1 MRFSSDTILYLHSP
15 SLKDL
20 DMIRFLLII
29 FIFLQNINS
38 FSQEI
43 PSIHQQELEYYN
55 SLGNSA
61 EWYEENVNTEIFQQ
75 SSDRVFGCTTNK
87 VVYGWHPYW
96 VGSAYNNYD
105 WDLLTHFSYFSY
117 EVNPA
122 DGEPFTTHS
131 WATSAAVDAALLSGV
146 KVTLCVTL
154 FGSSDLTNFLTDAT
168 AKQTLIDNLINLVQA
183 RGAHG
188 VNIDFEGIPS
198 SQTTNFAN
206 FMVSLSNQMHIAI
219 PGSEVSTVLYAVDWS
234 NVFNFAI
241 MNPVVDYFIIMGYA
255 YYYQG
260 SGTTGPNDPLYHFGS
275 TYNYTLSQTITNYV
289 EDGCSKNKLVLG
301 LPYYGY
307 EWSTTSLTIPSSTTA
322 IGVSKT
328 YDQVKTNSG
337 GYYNSGNHNW
347 DAASYTDI
355 FAYNNGTNKQCF
367 IALEDA
373 FRKRLEHVNNAGI
386 AGIGIW
392 ALGYDDG
399 WGEYWNA
406 LADYMTDCKADSCS
420 GTIHDFGGPVKNYYD
435 NEDYTWTIAPPLAT
449 AIDVSFSAF
458 NLELNYDY
466 LYIYDGSSTA
476 SPLIGLYTG
485 TNSPGTFSTTSGA
498 ITFRFTSDVATV
510 SSGFLATYDCVQ
522 DNTPPLTSVN
532 TTNPWQT
539 VDFTTNFTDTDD
551 FGVEENF
558 YNVSDFDGTEWRSNS
573 DFGFFT
579 DEFSTGS
586 INPEWTSQT
595 GTWAINSGT
604 LQHTNEGIA
613 NSNIYADLAQDDQ
626 HVYLYNWQGEINGS
640 GANRRAGIHFFCS
653 DPTLDQRGDSYMVF
667 WRVDQNKCQIYK
679 STGNSIMLMTDDD
692 VVIDA
697 NVNYDFKILFDP
709 STGNIK
715 AFLDDELVSEWTDPS
730 PFVLGNSISPRS
742 GNAIGIYDNF
752 RVYKSRTSSEL
763 ISIGDANSEIRY
775 QNQNPLTPAG
785 SVHSINIDL
794 ANNFSTVDEKLLD
807 IDWTVPS
814 TALFVNDGTAADIDL
829 FSTPIAIS
837 GNWGISVDTHS
848 DIAAYWYAV
857 GTSSGASDIVAWTDN
872 VLATSFTETGL
883 SLVVGQTYFVSVKSI
898 NGASL
903 ESSILTSNG
912 QTLQAGTILPTANYS
927 APSSPTICSGETVA
941 FTNTSTNASSYYWIF
956 ENGSPATSTLVNP
969 VISYS
974 VSGTFDVTLHA
985 IEGTD
990 TNTIYQTITINL
1002 ANQPLANFVSNSPIF
1017 LPNTAAFFTNV
1028 STNASAYFWD
1038 FGDGNFS
1045 TDTNPWNDYGSTATY
1060 TVTLVAYNFI
1070 CANDTSF
1077 QLVEVIDN
1085 VSISENETNNLLVY
1099 PNPFNDKIVI
1109 SGLEIDEKISIKI
1122 FDQAGRIVATKNFIS
1137 ASSTIEID
1145 NLNLLATGLY
1155 TIEIRQ
1161 GEARSFYQVVK
1172 H

>member
-1 MRFSSDTILYLHSP
+1 MTRC
-15 SLKDL
+15 
-20 DMIRFLLII
+20 LLIASFFTFKLI
-29 FIFLQNINS
+29 S

-43 PSIHQQELEYYN
+43 PSIHQQELEHYN

-61 EWYEENVNTEIFQQ
+61 EWYEENVNTEIFPK
-75 SSDRVFGCTTNK
+75 STDRVFGCTTNK

-122 DGEPFTTHS
+122 NGEPFSTHS
-131 WATSAAVDAALLSGV
+131 WATSSAVDAALASGV

-154 FGSSDLTNFLTDAT
+154 FGSTDLANFLTNPT
-168 AKQTLIDNLINLVQA
+168 AKQTLIDNLIDLVQT

-206 FMVSLSNQMHIAI
+206 FMVSLSNQMHTAI

-234 NVFNFAI
+234 NVFDFAI
-241 MNPVVDYFIIMGYA
+241 MDPVVDHFIIMGYA

-275 TYNYTLSQTITNYV
+275 TYNYTLSQTITDYV
-289 EDGCSKNKLVLG
+289 EDGCSKSKLVMG

-322 IGVSKT
+322 TGVART
-328 YDQVKTNSG
+328 YDQVMTNSG
-337 GYYNSGNHNW
+337 GYYTAGNHNW
-347 DAASYTDI
+347 DAASFTDI
-355 FAYNNGTNKQCF
+355 FTYNNGTDNKQCY

-399 WGEYWNA
+399 YGEYWNA
-406 LADYMTDCKADSCS
+406 LADYMTDCKEDSCS

-449 AIDVSFSAF
+449 SIDVSFSAF
-458 NLELNYDY
+458 NVELNYDY
-466 LYIYDGSSTA
+466 LYIYDGPSTA

-485 TNSPGTFSTTSGA
+485 TNSPGTFSTTTGA

-522 DNTPPLTSVN
+522 DNTPPLTSV
-532 TTNPWQT
+532 TTTSPWQT
-539 VDFTTNFTDTDD
+539 VDFTASFTDTDD
-551 FGVEENF
+551 FGVAENF

-579 DEFSTGS
+579 DDFVGAS

-595 GTWAINSGT
+595 GTWVISSGT
-604 LQHTNEGIA
+604 LQHTTDVIA
-613 NSNIYADLAQDDQ
+613 NSNIYADLVQDDQ
-626 HVYLYNWQGEINGS
+626 HVYLYNWQGEINGT

-653 DPTLDQRGDSYMVF
+653 DPTLDQRGDSYMVY

-679 STGNSIMLMTDDD
+679 STGNSIVLMTDDD
-692 VVIDA
+692 VVVDA

-709 STGNIK
+709 STGSIK
-715 AFLDDELVSEWTDPS
+715 AFLDDALVSEWTDPT
-730 PFVLGNSISPRS
+730 PFSLGNSISPRT
-742 GNAIGIYDNF
+742 GNAIGVYDNF
-752 RVYKSRTSSEL
+752 RVYKSRTSNEL
-763 ISIGDANSEIRY
+763 ISLGDANSEIRY
-775 QNQNPLTPAG
+775 QNQNPATPAG
-785 SVHSINIDL
+785 SVRSINIDL
-794 ANNFSTVDEKLLD
+794 ADNFSVVEEDLLD

-814 TALFVNDGTAADIDL
+814 TAPFVNDGTAADIDL
-829 FSTPIAIS
+829 FSTATSIS
-837 GNWGISVDTHS
+837 GNWGNSVDTHS
-848 DIAAYWYAV
+848 DIASYWYAV
-857 GTSSGASDIVAWTDN
+857 GTTSGASDIVAWTDN
-872 VLATSFTETGL
+872 LLSTNFTETGL

-903 ESSILTSNG
+903 ESTILTSNG
-912 QTLQAGTILPTANYS
+912 QTLQAGSILPTANYS
-927 APSSPTICSGETVA
+927 APFNPAICSGETVT
-941 FTNTSTNASSYYWIF
+941 FTNTSTNASSYFWIF

-969 VISYS
+969 VISYL

-990 TNTIYQTITINL
+990 TNTIYQTITINA
-1002 ANQPLANFVSNSPIF
+1002 ANQPIADFVSNSPIF
-1017 LPNTAAFFTNV
+1017 LPNTAAFFTN
-1028 STNASAYFWD
+1028 SSANSLSYFWD
-1038 FGDGNFS
+1038 FGDGNVS
-1045 TDTNPWNDYGSTATY
+1045 TDTNPWNDYGTTGTY
-1060 TVTLVAYNFI
+1060 NVMLIAYSSS
-1070 CANDTSF
+1070 CPNDTIF
-1077 QLVEVIDN
+1077 QVVEVIDN
-1085 VSISENETNNLLVY
+1085 VSISENDRDNLIVY
-1099 PNPFNDKIVI
+1099 PNPFN
-1109 SGLEIDEKISIKI
+1109 EKISISGLDNDESI
-1122 FDQAGRIVATKNFIS
+1122 LILILDQTGRVVMTKNILNATS
-1137 ASSTIEID
+1137 IIELD
-1145 NLNLLATGLY
+1145 NLNSLATGLY

-1172 H
+1172 N